1 MDYLRL
7 VTHLVS
13 TRLLPLFFAS
23 HLERVIPLL
32 SISVS
37 NVSMVLRAI
46 LIELPRKG
54 ALMLAHLL
62 ILCGGLVTYVSVEVL
77 LP

>member
-1 MDYLRL
+1 
-7 VTHLVS
+7 
-13 TRLLPLFFAS
+13 
-23 HLERVIPLL
+23 
-32 SISVS
+32 
-37 NVSMVLRAI
+37 MVLRAI